1 MTTEDNPLKP
11 WGMDLNTFCMLMH
24 LSQLLSFVVPFSG
37 LVLPIVMWA
46 TNKDQF
52 PEVDKHGKVIFNWII
67 SATIYAF
74 VSAILMVIG
83 IGFLL
88 LLAVAICTVVFAI
101 IGGVKANEGVVW
113 AYPIS
118 IKFFKPTAV

>member
-1 MTTEDNPLKP
+1 MTTDNNPLKP
-11 WGMDLNTFCMLMH
+11 WGMDINTFCMVMH
-24 LSQLLSFVVPFSG
+24 LSQLLSFIIPFSG

-52 PEVDKHGKVIFNWII
+52 PIVDQHGKAILNWII
-67 SATIYAF
+67 SATIYGF
-74 VSAILMVIG
+74 VSVILMVIG

-88 LLAVAICTVVFAI
+88 LLALAICTIVFAI

-113 AYPIS
+113 GYPIS
-118 IKFFKPTAV
+118 IKIFKPAA

>member
-1 MTTEDNPLKP
+1 MTTDNNPLKP
-11 WGMDLNTFCMLMH
+11 WGMEINTFCMVMH

-52 PEVDKHGKVIFNWII
+52 PIVDQHGKAILNWII
-67 SATIYAF
+67 SATIYGF
-74 VSAILMVIG
+74 VAVILMVIG

-88 LLAVAICTVVFAI
+88 LLALAICTIVFAI
-101 IGGVKANEGVVW
+101 IGGIKANEGVVW
-113 AYPIS
+113 GYPIS
-118 IKFFKPTAV
+118 IKIFKPAA